1 MNTAK
6 WALLSQQS
14 AIEVTGQNIAN
25 VANPDYNRQEVQM
38 QASYPVST
46 GRLTVGTGVM
56 IKTID
61 RKFDQFAFDQTLESN
76 FTMEKW
82 RAREG
87 LMDRL
92 DIIFNETG
100 DTGLTTMMSDFF
112 QGFYNVSMNPEGAT
126 ERRDLVERATTMT
139 LQMNRMS
146 DELKKM
152 QGSMDMKIKSGVE
165 HINRIAGEIVTLN
178 KQIHETESGDNQAND
193 FRDMRDA
200 LLVDL
205 STYMDVTNFE
215 QSNNQLVVM
224 FNDGRPLVV
233 GESAYTL
240 DTKTNPNDPSVLD
253 ILWND
258 SSGGQISITDE
269 FSGGKT
275 SAWVELRDVDI
286 ENFLHKLDVLAGTMV
301 RDINRLHASGYGLDG
316 STGNNF
322 FSALQPN
329 GTAEL
334 GNTGTGTLSA
344 GTVLNPEIMELD
356 RFRLTFDGAGNYSV
370 YNEDKASASG
380 TYTYTAGSNLSFFQ
394 QRGIQIGIS
403 GAPATGDIF
412 HISGVENAASN
423 FSVSQ
428 AIDSN
433 TNLLAAGLSTV
444 GGDGRQATN
453 IANLQ
458 HMKTIGGSFSGAG
471 APDGVYASSGIFTF
485 DDYIGAVVGEVGAS
499 TLQARNSRHLA
510 ESVSAQ
516 VMNLREQISGVSI
529 DEEMVN
535 LIKFQHAYS
544 AAAKMI
550 TVVDEMLQTLLQIK

>member
-6 WALLSQQS
+6 WALLTQQA

-25 VANPDYNRQEVQM
+25 VANPDYNRQEVQL

-56 IKTID
+56 IKTIE

-76 FTMEKW
+76 FTMERW
-82 RAREG
+82 RAREAI
-87 LMDRL
+87 MDRL

-100 DTGLTTMMSDFF
+100 ETGLTTMMSDFF
-112 QGFYNVSMNPEGAT
+112 QGFYNISMNPEGAT

-139 LQMNRMS
+139 IQLSRMA

-152 QGSMDMKIKSGVE
+152 RGSMDLKIKAGIE
-165 HINRIAGEIVTLN
+165 HINRIASQIVTLN
-178 KQIHETESGDNQAND
+178 GQIHETEMGDNKAND

-205 STYMDVTNFE
+205 SEYMDVTYFE
-215 QSNNQLVVM
+215 QSNNEITVM

-233 GESAYTL
+233 GGSAFTL

-253 ILWND
+253 ILWSD

-269 FSGGKT
+269 FSGGRT

-286 ENFLHKLDVLAGTMV
+286 QNYLHKLDVLAGTIV
-301 RDINRLHASGYGLDG
+301 RDINRLHVSGYGLDG
-316 STGNNF
+316 STGTNF
-322 FSALQPN
+322 FIPLQP
-329 GTAEL
+329 GGRADL
-334 GNTGTGTLSA
+334 ANTGTGSLSA
-344 GTVLNPEIMELD
+344 GSVLNPEIMDLD
-356 RFRLTFDGAGNYSV
+356 MYKITFDGAGNYSV
-370 YNEDKASASG
+370 FNEDKASASG
-380 TYTYTAGSNLSFFQ
+380 TFSFTSGSPLAFLQ
-394 QRGIQIGIS
+394 QRGIQIAIS
-403 GAPATGDIF
+403 GTPAAGDIF
-412 HISGVENAASN
+412 HVSGVKNAASN
-423 FSVSQ
+423 FSVNQ
-428 AIDSN
+428 AVSTN
-433 TNLLAAGLSTV
+433 TNLLAAGQSVT
-444 GGDGRQATN
+444 GGDGRQARN

-458 HMKTIGGSFSGAG
+458 HMKTIGGSYSSAG
-471 APDGVYASSGIFTF
+471 APDGVYGASGLFTF
-485 DDYIGAVVGEVGAS
+485 DDFLGSVVGEVGAS

-510 ESVSAQ
+510 ESVSGQ
-516 VMNLREQISGVSI
+516 VMNLREQISGVSL

-535 LIKFQHAYS
+535 LIKYQHAYG

-550 TVVDEMLQTLLQIK
+550 STVDEMLQTLLQIK